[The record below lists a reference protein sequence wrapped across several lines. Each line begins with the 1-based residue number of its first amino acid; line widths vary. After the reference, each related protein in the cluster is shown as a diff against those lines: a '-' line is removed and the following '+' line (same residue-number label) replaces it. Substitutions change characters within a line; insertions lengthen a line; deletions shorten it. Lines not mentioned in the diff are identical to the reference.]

1 MRQQAKKNL
10 IDSDFSIRLEKP
22 TDYGVVENLTREA
35 FWNVYRPG
43 CTEHYVLHCYRNNPD
58 FIPALDFVMERD
70 GLIIGHIMFSKAEL
84 ILPDGTHKS
93 SWTFGPICIHPDY
106 KRKGY
111 GIQLL
116 DYALDK
122 AREMGIGFLCMEG
135 NIDFYR
141 HAGFDLAS
149 KFNIHYHDFP
159 KEDEVPFFLAQ
170 ELIPGW
176 LKANG
181 INEAT
186 YCPPKGYFVADEN
199 PEAFETYESSFPP
212 KEKLRLPGQ
221 LFYDGVMETSRIIL
235 RPWRDSDAAVLFKW
249 ASDPDVGPRAGW
261 APHKSVEESLEI
273 IRTVFKDATNTW
285 AIELKETGE
294 AIGAMG
300 YGPSCDCNLPAREGE
315 PLAGYWVAKPY
326 WNQGICT
333 EALGLM
339 IEHIRKTTDITS
351 LISGHFV
358 DNPASG
364 RVMEKCGFI
373 PTGETVIDET
383 QYQGANRPIRV
394 LRLLI

>member
-1 MRQQAKKNL
+1 MK
-10 IDSDFSIRLEKP
+10 IRLEKP
-22 TDYGVVENLTREA
+22 ADYRVVEELTREA

-43 CTEHYVLHCYRNNPD
+43 CTEHYVLHCYRDNPD
-58 FIPALDFVMERD
+58 FIPDLDFVMEEENR
-70 GLIIGHIMFSKAEL
+70 IVGHVMFSKAEL
-84 ILPDGTHKS
+84 ILPNGLHKP
-93 SWTFGPICIHPDY
+93 SWTFGPISIHPDY

-111 GIQLL
+111 GLQMLRF
-116 DYALDK
+116 ALVK

-135 NIDFYR
+135 NIDFYS
-141 HAGFDLAS
+141 HAGFCLAS
-149 KFNIHYHDFP
+149 RFHIHYHDAP
-159 KEDEVPFFLAQ
+159 DNEDVPFFLAQ

-181 INEAT
+181 IVEAT
-186 YCPPKGYFVADEN
+186 YCPPAGYFVAENN
-199 PEAFETYESSFPP
+199 PEAFEAFEATFPE

-221 LFYDGVMETSRIIL
+221 LTYNNVMETSRIIL
-235 RPWRDSDAAVLFKW
+235 RPWQDSDAAVLYKW

-261 APHKSVEESLEI
+261 PPHKSVEESLDV
-273 IRTVFKDATNTW
+273 IRTVFRDATKTW

-300 YGPSCDCNLPAREGE
+300 YGPSCNCNLPAREGE

-326 WNQGICT
+326 WNKGICT

-339 IEHIRKTTDITS
+339 IEHIRKTTDIKS

-358 DNPASG
+358 DNPSSG
-364 RVMEKCGFI
+364 RVMEKCGFV

-383 QYQGANRPIRV
+383 QYQGADHPIRV
-394 LRLLI
+394 LRLQIR